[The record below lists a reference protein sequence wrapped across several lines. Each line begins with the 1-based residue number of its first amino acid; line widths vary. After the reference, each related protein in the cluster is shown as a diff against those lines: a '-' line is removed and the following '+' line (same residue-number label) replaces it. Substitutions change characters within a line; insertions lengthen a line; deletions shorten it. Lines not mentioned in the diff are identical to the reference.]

1 VLELRDV
8 AYRYPGSARPS
19 IAGID
24 LAIGDGEVVGVVGA
38 NDAGKTTLC
47 LVASGLA
54 PASIG
59 GELTGEVVVDGAPM
73 RGRRPHELAG
83 VTGIVFQDPG
93 TQRSGI
99 TGTVFEE
106 VALGPIN
113 LGWPLAETVAA
124 VRWALGTL
132 GIDDL
137 AERHPA
143 YLSGGQAQLVA
154 IASILAMR
162 PRHLVLDEPAA
173 QLDAEATEL
182 LIDALQAVAAAGTSL
197 LIAEHRT
204 DVLAALCTRVVALDA
219 GQVAIDGPAAAVLGD
234 SRLQQLGVPTIDGL
248 RGGERHGGR

>member
-8 AYRYPGSARPS
+8 AYRYAGSARPS
-19 IAGID
+19 ISGID
-24 LAIGDGEVVGVVGA
+24 LALADGEVVGVVGA
-38 NDAGKTTLC
+38 TDAGKSTLC

-83 VTGIVFQDPG
+83 LAGVVFQDPA

-99 TGTVFEE
+99 AGTVFEE

-113 LGWPLAETVAA
+113 LGWPLAVTVAT
-124 VRWALGTL
+124 VRWALRTL
-132 GIDDL
+132 GIEEL
-137 AERHPA
+137 AERHPGHV
-143 YLSGGQAQLVA
+143 SGGQEQLVA

-162 PRHLVLDEPAA
+162 PGHLVLDEPAA
-173 QLDAEATEL
+173 QLDAEATAL
-182 LIDALQAVAAAGTSL
+182 LVDALRAVAGAGTSL

-204 DVLAALCTRVVALDA
+204 DVLAALCTRVVVLDA
-219 GQVAIDGPAAAVLGD
+219 GRVAVDGPAAAVLADPG
-234 SRLQQLGVPTIDGL
+234 LEELGVPML
-248 RGGERHGGR
+248 RADP